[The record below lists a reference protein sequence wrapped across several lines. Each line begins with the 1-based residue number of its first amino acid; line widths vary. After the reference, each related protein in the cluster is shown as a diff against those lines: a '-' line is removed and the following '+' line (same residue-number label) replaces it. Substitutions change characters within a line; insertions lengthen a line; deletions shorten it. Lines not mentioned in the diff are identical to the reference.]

1 MIWPLIFYSNDKF
14 THYLFNQKETYKL
27 IDLYLQILIGRGFYG
42 IFWFLFNLLF
52 YSLFFAIIS
61 LIFKNRTIFALFTIC
76 VIDYIYLY
84 SKITIDSPFDLNKRT
99 HREVYKSIKY
109 IIRYFAFAFSGF
121 YFASIKLINKIYL
134 FRKIFLFFSIFYIYI
149 FIRYHLSFF
158 QKISY
163 IFIGISE
170 NIFILNVFI
179 IFSLI
184 PFDKIN
190 SPFLINFLDK
200 ITSYTGGIYY
210 LHVRIGEKFRNWFNI
225 NNQRTFKGCLLIYFS
240 CYCIC
245 FLANIIFK
253 KNHMKYLFS

>member
-1 MIWPLIFYSNDKF
+1 MWILYDDIFLFKRIIIPYNIWPLIFYSIDKF
-14 THYLFNQKETYKL
+14 THYLFNQKEKYKL
-27 IDLYLQILIGRGFYG
+27 IDLYLQILLGRDFYG

-52 YSLFFAIIS
+52 YSFVFVIIN

-84 SKITIDSPFDLNKRT
+84 SKIAIGLPFNFNKRT
-99 HREVYKSIKY
+99 HREVYKSIKS
-109 IIRYFAFAFSGF
+109 IVRYFVFSFSGF

-134 FRKIFLFFSIFYIYI
+134 FRKIFLFFSIFYVCI

-163 IFIGISE
+163 IFRGIFE

-179 IFSLI
+179 LFSLV
-184 PFDKIN
+184 PFNKIN
-190 SPFLINFLDK
+190 NPFFINFLDC

-210 LHVRIGEKFRNWFNI
+210 LHVRIGEKFVNWFYI
-225 NNQRTFKGCLLIYFS
+225 
-240 CYCIC
+240 
-245 FLANIIFK
+245 IIFSVCLIH
-253 KNHMKYLFS
+253 NF